1 MLAALLEQLSR
12 GHFILEVRH
21 VRDLDAEIWNNN
33 IIKGVKKIVGKR
45 IFNLYGLCWI
55 GGKSANQVPI
65 KKLDLSHPG
74 ITGKLMKVS
83 TAWSVPIAAQGNLR
97 KTQSFYRLPLGKSRL
112 GRDSL
117 AHFPLLVIARRL
129 VLKTSV

>member
-33 IIKGVKKIVGKR
+33 IVKGVKKIVGKR

-74 ITGKLMKVS
+74 ITGKLMKIS
-83 TAWSVPIAAQGNLR
+83 TARSVPIAAQGNLR
-97 KTQSFYRLPLGKSRL
+97 KTQSFSLVNKLRLILPEGIGCIPICKLEDGT
-112 GRDSL
+112 
-117 AHFPLLVIARRL
+117 F
-129 VLKTSV
+129 